1 MNQIYNTSTF
11 INSIF
16 MHRSTIKGRLVYML
30 KDFGGFYIVNA
41 TSINDYRPTNGVT
54 IVED

>member
-1 MNQIYNTSTF
+1 
-11 INSIF
+11 